1 MLEAGSLSHPRLLLV
16 AEMPPVA
23 HRPAEDLRRHI
34 TFTSSPG
41 IRHGPKADDIAQTPK
56 RYPDPLRHADRVRN
70 PDQDPADIVVIGAP
84 RGHFEVLILS
94 YGIFIGAECARN
106 FMGSGPFMRVS

>member
-1 MLEAGSLSHPRLLLV
+1 MLEAGSLSYPRLLLV

-41 IRHGPKADDIAQTPK
+41 IRRTP
-56 RYPDPLRHADRVRN
+56 LQLMTSCRHA
-70 PDQDPADIVVIGAP
+70 
-84 RGHFEVLILS
+84 
-94 YGIFIGAECARN
+94 ARYA
-106 FMGSGPFMRVS
+106 S

>member
-16 AEMPPVA
+16 AEMPPVT

-41 IRHGPKADDIAQTPK
+41 IRQALTDDDITQA
-56 RYPDPLRHADRVRN
+56 RYHVREVTKVVSMISTRWCCPARAPAAD
-70 PDQDPADIVVIGAP
+70 
-84 RGHFEVLILS
+84 
-94 YGIFIGAECARN
+94 Y
-106 FMGSGPFMRVS
+106 

>member
-41 IRHGPKADDIAQTPK
+41 IRQALTRDDIAQA
-56 RYPDPLRHADRVRN
+56 RRHVRELTKVGERE
-70 PDQDPADIVVIGAP
+70 I
-84 RGHFEVLILS
+84 HEVALS
-94 YGIFIGAECARN
+94 CARARRQLLT
-106 FMGSGPFMRVS
+106 SVHTTTVPRH